1 MGLVTVFAPQGL
13 ARVFMGGL
21 RHESCP
27 AAEERKIHLQF

>member
-13 ARVFMGGL
+13 AWVSMGGL

-27 AAEERKIHLQF
+27 TTEKRKIHLQF